1 MDIICKLY
9 WHKNFTASALLDKV
23 LEDEFMK
30 RRSLA
35 VDKLNDYYEKW
46 NEEFDK
52 LYPELDGTTQEY
64 LEFISNKQQVIL
76 DTVNKRKIG
85 MNLLKLKTDAKHQCD
100 IYAVLR
106 ADESKEIY
114 ITIKVLDD

>member
-1 MDIICKLY
+1 MDIKCKLY

-106 ADESKEIY
+106 GDESKEIY